1 MIKIQEYFII
11 LFFTS
16 GMINVERLDSK
27 LSHLQAQ
34 KELLQLS
41 LQESKQS
48 AENLSLLCGKY
59 ESNSTAWSLALQN
72 TEELIETYE
81 VMLQL
86 QEFESDI
93 FSRECQAIGNVS
105 GNFDTIKSLTSTK
118 SSQSNIS
125 IASSSSHIG
134 FEDEDVLRKY
144 HTKRKDLET
153 QARNLLLQLDKK
165 YDNAVLQGASSAGAI
180 SFGGGDHDELSY
192 KSRTSTGS
200 SMNSACTDALSKD
213 EEQRLRQYI
222 KRLKSERNTYRAT
235 VCEKLESVNEY
246 FDPPASSVSSLGG
259 GGSGTFDRSE
269 KRRFNMDLETAV
281 ILEDMEALKEER
293 AELKHSIYLLEKE
306 KRALELK
313 MNARDAQ
320 EQAYVV
326 HIEHLKSEVKDQVK
340 KRKQLMK
347 ELNRK
352 GQYSVMVFADLFV
365 CLIFKVSIVMRDV
378 STWTEIT
385 EKVASAAHY
394 VSQKNVTLYEKRS
407 ISAPS
412 TWIAFLYHRQK
423 F

>member
-1 MIKIQEYFII
+1 MAKFKKRFIFIFLDLVGVIK
-11 LFFTS
+11 
-16 GMINVERLDSK
+16 VERLDSK

-34 KELLQLS
+34 KDLVQLS

-93 FSRECQAIGNVS
+93 FSRECQAIGSVS

-125 IASSSSHIG
+125 IASSSSHMG

-180 SFGGGDHDELSY
+180 SLGAGDHDELSY

-213 EEQRLRQYI
+213 EEQRLRRYI

-246 FDPPASSVSSLGG
+246 FDPPTSSVSSLGG
-259 GGSGTFDRSE
+259 GGGGGTFDRSE

-320 EQAYVV
+320 EQAYTV

-340 KRKQLMK
+340 KRRQMMK
-347 ELNRK
+347 EFQRK
-352 GQYSVMVFADLFV
+352 GQYSVMVFIFV
-365 CLIFKVSIVMRDV
+365 IALSI
-378 STWTEIT
+378 
-385 EKVASAAHY
+385 
-394 VSQKNVTLYEKRS
+394 KNKMK
-407 ISAPS
+407 
-412 TWIAFLYHRQK
+412 IALK
-423 F
+423 

>member
-1 MIKIQEYFII
+1 M
-11 LFFTS
+11 
-16 GMINVERLDSK
+16 ERLDSK

-34 KELLQLS
+34 KDLIQLS

-125 IASSSSHIG
+125 IASSSSHMG

-165 YDNAVLQGASSAGAI
+165 YDNAVLQPASSAGAI
-180 SFGGGDHDELSY
+180 SFGGGDHDEMSY

-213 EEQRLRQYI
+213 EEQRLRRYI

-259 GGSGTFDRSE
+259 GGGTFDRSE

-320 EQAYVV
+320 EQAYAV

-347 ELNRK
+347 ELNRR
-352 GQYSVMVFADLFV
+352 QYNVMVFIFCLFY
-365 CLIFKVSIVMRDV
+365 FKYIKSI
-378 STWTEIT
+378 
-385 EKVASAAHY
+385 Y
-394 VSQKNVTLYEKRS
+394 
-407 ISAPS
+407 
-412 TWIAFLYHRQK
+412 FLEV